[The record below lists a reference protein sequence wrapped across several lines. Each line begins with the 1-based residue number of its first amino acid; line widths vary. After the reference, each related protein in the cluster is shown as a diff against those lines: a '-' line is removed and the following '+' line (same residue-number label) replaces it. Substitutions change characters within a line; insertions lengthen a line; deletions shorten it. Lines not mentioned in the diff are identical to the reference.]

1 MLNVNR
7 KIKRMAS
14 VIFGCFVLCFWVLST
29 SAKSDIEL
37 MQYTVEEDK
46 INLFFK
52 GINDIQGMTAQV
64 ARKEAEIEICVDEL
78 KCKTVI
84 LIDNS
89 LSITPNNQ
97 EKIAAVLTKY
107 AQEKPENEIVSIAVY
122 GEEIT
127 YLLENETDCQKI
139 IDALSHITYTNQD
152 SYLTDILYEEI
163 SNLDSDEEYV
173 RFIVATDGVDDKT
186 IGYTKEE
193 LTECL
198 KEKSYPIYSLGC
210 VYKDNS
216 VELENLF
223 AISRLTNAAYF
234 LLEDYEEPFDNIV
247 LGLNEHIK
255 KAILHVPE
263 EYRDGSEKNVLI
275 SIEEKNDTTELS
287 KKLIMPFQIEA
298 SVEVVESMQ
307 PEVIEE
313 KEEIVVNEEPVAE
326 EIVEEVV
333 EEEKIDIVSVV
344 AIIVIVI
351 AIIVLILIVILG
363 KKKEQKKQGKQKA
376 ENIAPIQN
384 MMPETMVVQN
394 LSVEIEKPDE
404 EMTEILGSGYTD
416 YKVILQDKNDSS
428 KVFSYPVLD
437 NAVIVGRSREAGAQI
452 ALSYNPSISKK
463 HCKIT
468 IANGRYYVEDLGS
481 ANGTYING
489 ERVNAKKE
497 FASGS
502 TLRLGQ
508 VEMIV
513 FMESMD

>member
-1 MLNVNR
+1 MQ
-7 KIKRMAS
+7 
-14 VIFGCFVLCFWVLST
+14 
-29 SAKSDIEL
+29 DIE
-37 MQYTVEEDK
+37 
-46 INLFFK
+46 
-52 GINDIQGMTAQV
+52 AW
-64 ARKEAEIEICVDEL
+64 
-78 KCKTVI
+78 
-84 LIDNS
+84 
-89 LSITPNNQ
+89 
-97 EKIAAVLTKY
+97 
-107 AQEKPENEIVSIAVY
+107 
-122 GEEIT
+122 
-127 YLLENETDCQKI
+127 
-139 IDALSHITYTNQD
+139 
-152 SYLTDILYEEI
+152 
-163 SNLDSDEEYV
+163 
-173 RFIVATDGVDDKT
+173 
-186 IGYTKEE
+186 
-193 LTECL
+193 
-198 KEKSYPIYSLGC
+198 
-210 VYKDNS
+210 
-216 VELENLF
+216 
-223 AISRLTNAAYF
+223 NAAYF

-384 MMPETMVVQN
+384 MMPETMVLQN
-394 LSVEIEKPDE
+394 LSVEIEKQDE
-404 EMTEILGSGYTD
+404 GMTEILSSEHTD

-428 KVFSYPVLD
+428 KVFSYPVLND
-437 NAVIVGRSREAGAQI
+437 AVIVGRSREAGAQI

-463 HCKIT
+463 HCKII